1 MSARAWIA
9 GRRLAPL
16 ALLLLAGTSLWAED
30 PYPLRAVVFE
40 GTERFASDALVSAMG
55 LELGQKVTKRDF
67 DSGLQ
72 RLQRT
77 GMFENLSYRF
87 GPQGDGY
94 RLVVTLRELPEL
106 FPVRFEGLGAD
117 SEALSDLLR
126 EALPLYA
133 GVLPHGGPAVRAAVD
148 ALQGWWRSQG
158 GEEEVVADLV
168 PSSGNDL
175 EMLIRPER
183 MSTNIAFVRFKNA
196 GDVDAREL
204 QRLFNLAAV
213 GEPYSEARLK
223 ELLAYNARPLY
234 TERGYMNVVFCPC
247 ETGPDPDSEGLL
259 VDVHVEQGEV
269 YRFGTITWPEPL
281 PIDPDSLAKV
291 NQIEA
296 GYAAN
301 MKAAYDTMAAISE
314 GMKRQGYMK
323 AQATFEEFVDHDDL
337 RVDLEVQI
345 ATGQQYVFSRL
356 IIKGLDIL
364 SEPTVRK
371 RWGMQPGAP
380 FDIRY
385 PAYFLDRV
393 RADAMFENLKRTS
406 WSPGIDEA
414 NGRVDVTLYF
424 SGLADEPFRNDR
436 DEIEQPFD

>member
-1 MSARAWIA
+1 MAARSWISV
-9 GRRLAPL
+9 GRLAPL
-16 ALLLLAGTSLWAED
+16 AVALLAGSALRAED
-30 PYPLRAVVFE
+30 PFPLRAVVFE
-40 GTERFASDALVSAMG
+40 GTERFASDDLVAAMG
-55 LELGQKVTKRDF
+55 LELGQRVTKRDF
-67 DSGLQ
+67 DGGLQ
-72 RLQRT
+72 RLQGT
-77 GMFENLSYRF
+77 GMFQDLSYRF

-106 FPVRFEGLGAD
+106 FPVRFEGFGAD
-117 SEALSDLLR
+117 GETLSQLLR

-133 GVLPHGGPAVRAAVD
+133 EVLPHGGPAVGAAVG
-148 ALQGWWRSQG
+148 AVQAWWQGQG

-168 PSSGNDL
+168 PSSGADL

-183 MSTNIAFVRFKNA
+183 MATNIAFVRFDNA
-196 GDVDAREL
+196 GDVDSREL
-204 QRLFNLAAV
+204 QRTFNLAAV

-269 YRFGTITWPEPL
+269 YRFGTIAWPEPL
-281 PIDPDSLAKV
+281 PIDPESLDKV

-296 GYAAN
+296 GYVAN

-323 AQATFEEFVDHDDL
+323 AQATFEELVDHDDL

-345 ATGQQYVFSRL
+345 DTGQQYVFSRL
-356 IIKGLDIL
+356 IIMGLDIL

-393 RADAMFENLKRTS
+393 KADAMFENLKRTS
-406 WSPGIDEA
+406 WTLQIDEP

-424 SGLADEPFRNDR
+424 SGLADEPFRDDR